1 MNIYV
6 AINTVEK
13 NKAEKETE
21 SSKGVIKKFQFSVLN
36 IVMKVIL
43 EQRPKG
49 SEGKR
54 CKDI

>member
-54 CKDI
+54 CKYI